1 MSNSRD
7 ERHRRLFIIILN
19 FFCIAHV
26 NKVQFLKLCSRH
38 KICERFSCKIF
49 LYLLLAVK
57 LVSKRGNEKSKKRRR
72 YVFWVTGEFKFV
84 RYQLIF
90 VVFLSMVQCGVFSNA
105 KLCFISFLSGSER
118 ESDKKKS
125 STMWHVVLIILMW
138 INCNLTCNCRN
149 LFVLQKRNFTADP
162 NDLCRFSGM

>member
-49 LYLLLAVK
+49 LYLPLAVK
-57 LVSKRGNEKSKKRRR
+57 LVSKRGNEKSKKK
-72 YVFWVTGEFKFV
+72 EED
-84 RYQLIF
+84 
-90 VVFLSMVQCGVFSNA
+90 M
-105 KLCFISFLSGSER
+105 SFGSR
-118 ESDKKKS
+118 ESS
-125 STMWHVVLIILMW
+125 SSCVT
-138 INCNLTCNCRN
+138 
-149 LFVLQKRNFTADP
+149 
-162 NDLCRFSGM
+162 S